1 MTVIDPELL
10 TFEYKLRYRGV
21 PGMEHVPR
29 DYPMRWEITV
39 TTAGGTP
46 GSAAGAEDSA
56 HQGGA
61 AEGGEV
67 PVGNAVVQVVPK
79 AGMINLFVTTD
90 GADPDMAR
98 IAEMLTAERPDLVT
112 EYLQDGGD
120 LMIVSTL
127 EILPEYRGGRMG
139 YTVLHAIVETVGRS
153 VDLVVVHAVPA
164 AGDGSPAEGSA
175 EYEEAKA
182 TLKAYWQDFGFEEAA
197 GEYLAFAK
205 KRLLE

>member
-1 MTVIDPELL
+1 MTVIDPESLI
-10 TFEYKLRYRGV
+10 FEYRLRYRGV
-21 PGMEHVPR
+21 PGPEHVPR

-39 TTAGGTP
+39 TTAS
-46 GSAAGAEDSA
+46 GSAGSPDTR
-56 HQGGA
+56 QDDGT
-61 AEGGEV
+61 AEGHEV
-67 PVGNAVVQVVPK
+67 PVGSAVVQIVPK
-79 AGMINLFVTTD
+79 AGTINLFVTTD
-90 GADPDMAR
+90 GADAGMTE
-98 IAEMLTAERPDLVT
+98 IADMLTGERPDLVS

-164 AGDGSPAEGSA
+164 AGSGSPPEGSA
-175 EYEEAKA
+175 EYEEAKT
-182 TLKAYWQDFGFEEAA
+182 TLKAYWQDFGFEEAS